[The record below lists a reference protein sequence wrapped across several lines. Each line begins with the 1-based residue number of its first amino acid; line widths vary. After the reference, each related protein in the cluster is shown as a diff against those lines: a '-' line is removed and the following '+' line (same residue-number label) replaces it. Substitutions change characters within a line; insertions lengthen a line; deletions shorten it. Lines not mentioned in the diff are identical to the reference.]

1 MNSKTFELDF
11 ADGCLS
17 GAEDVADRIEYA
29 LNNYFNLR
37 AEADPKVLSDKYRI
51 TVTVELMHRFDE
63 QLGGT

>member
-1 MNSKTFELDF
+1 MNSKTFEVDL

-17 GAEDVADRIEYA
+17 GTKAVADRIEYA
-29 LNNYFNLR
+29 LKNYCNMS
-37 AEADPKVLSDKYRI
+37 AEADPKELSDKYRI